1 MRKFFK
7 PFFVIAAAAF
17 ALVSCV
23 KENDAPVSGTKTVQF
38 HASSVETKTAFG
50 EPDGI
55 TYPTLW
61 TANDT
66 EIKVSLNLNSPKS
79 VDVYPSDDYTTADFS
94 ATLEDDGSGSYVFY
108 SMSPASA
115 FNSFHS
121 TNRYLSAN
129 IPTSQTPL
137 ETSVDESAQVLYAI
151 SDEYSEMPENV
162 SLIYKHF
169 TAYGKLSFVN
179 LNLDGAK
186 VLSVAVSSEENLAGR
201 WNYLVDDDAFVV
213 NSGASTVTINTSSTE
228 DIWFACAPVDL
239 SNKTL
244 TITVNTDK
252 GPLTK
257 DIKMASGRK
266 FEAGRIAKFTVDMK
280 DAEFAESKTYH
291 LVNST
296 DELTTG
302 SEIIIVA
309 NNANVALST
318 TQNGN
323 NRGQAAV
330 TKSSDGSSISDPGT
344 DVQILTIETG
354 TTEGTVAFNTG
365 TGYLYAASSSKNY
378 LRTETSLSANS
389 SWSVSFEE
397 GIATI
402 KAQGSNTRNWL
413 RYNSS
418 SSIFACYGSGQQDV
432 SIYKLEGSGDA
443 GSGPIEPEEPETPT
457 EPEEPENLEEVT
469 IEYFK
474 NSAQSGDGIWYQLT
488 GTITDIQK
496 ETFGNFVISDG
507 EESVLIYGMTNGWVG
522 TNDQSFAQIGL
533 KVGDIVT
540 LGTLRGEYGGVAQG
554 GGNEIPAYY
563 ISHIPGE
570 TPTES
575 YVFKKVSVI
584 TSGKSYLVVV
594 ASEGKVAKPE
604 MSKAYGYLNVE
615 TSTISNDEI
624 TLNSLTNAFVITNK
638 DSGYTIKQSDGR
650 YLYQTGNYNSFNYS
664 VEPAEGD
671 IWSFELQSDGSF
683 KITNKLVEKYIQYSS
698 QYSSYGS
705 YADAQGEMPHLYELV
720 D

>member
-1 MRKFFK
+1 MF
-7 PFFVIAAAAF
+7 
-17 ALVSCV
+17 SC
-23 KENDAPVSGTKTVQF
+23 
-38 HASSVETKTAFG
+38 
-50 EPDGI
+50 
-55 TYPTLW
+55 Y
-61 TANDT
+61 
-66 EIKVSLNLNSPKS
+66 
-79 VDVYPSDDYTTADFS
+79 
-94 ATLEDDGSGSYVFY
+94 
-108 SMSPASA
+108 
-115 FNSFHS
+115 
-121 TNRYLSAN
+121 
-129 IPTSQTPL
+129 
-137 ETSVDESAQVLYAI
+137 
-151 SDEYSEMPENV
+151 
-162 SLIYKHF
+162 
-169 TAYGKLSFVN
+169 
-179 LNLDGAK
+179 
-186 VLSVAVSSEENLAGR
+186 
-201 WNYLVDDDAFVV
+201 
-213 NSGASTVTINTSSTE
+213 
-228 DIWFACAPVDL
+228 
-239 SNKTL
+239 
-244 TITVNTDK
+244 
-252 GPLTK
+252 
-257 DIKMASGRK
+257 ASGQK
-266 FEAGRIAKFTVDMK
+266 
-280 DAEFAESKTYH
+280 
-291 LVNST
+291 
-296 DELTTG
+296 
-302 SEIIIVA
+302 
-309 NNANVALST
+309 
-318 TQNGN
+318 
-323 NRGQAAV
+323 
-330 TKSSDGSSISDPGT
+330 
-344 DVQILTIETG
+344 
-354 TTEGTVAFNTG
+354 
-365 TGYLYAASSSKNY
+365 
-378 LRTETSLSANS
+378 
-389 SWSVSFEE
+389 
-397 GIATI
+397 
-402 KAQGSNTRNWL
+402 
-413 RYNSS
+413 
-418 SSIFACYGSGQQDV
+418 DV

-443 GSGPIEPEEPETPT
+443 GSSLIEPEEPETPT

-604 MSKAYGYLNVE
+604 TSKAYGYLNVE

-650 YLYQTGNYNSFNYS
+650 YLYQSGNYNSFNYS

-683 KITNKLVEKYIQYSS
+683 KITNKLVKKYIQYSS
-698 QYSSYGS
+698 QHNSYGS

>member
-575 YVFKKVSVI
+575 YVFKKVSAI

-604 MSKAYGYLNVE
+604 TSKAYGYLNVE

-698 QYSSYGS
+698 HYSSYGS